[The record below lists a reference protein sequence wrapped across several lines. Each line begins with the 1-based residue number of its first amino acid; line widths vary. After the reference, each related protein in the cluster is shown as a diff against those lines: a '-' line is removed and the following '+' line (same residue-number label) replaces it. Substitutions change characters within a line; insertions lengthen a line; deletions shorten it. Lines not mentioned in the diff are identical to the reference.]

1 MHNDNIWGNFGQNR
15 DIWPRGEH
23 ILNYMGQIYKIT
35 PKMDYFTSQIFC
47 GYFKLSN
54 DPKYLHNTNNLG
66 HFGQNRDIWP
76 HGYHIF
82 I

>member
-35 PKMDYFTSQIFC
+35 PKMDYFTTHILRY
-47 GYFKLSN
+47 YF
-54 DPKYLHNTNNLG
+54 
-66 HFGQNRDIWP
+66 
-76 HGYHIF
+76 
-82 I
+82 